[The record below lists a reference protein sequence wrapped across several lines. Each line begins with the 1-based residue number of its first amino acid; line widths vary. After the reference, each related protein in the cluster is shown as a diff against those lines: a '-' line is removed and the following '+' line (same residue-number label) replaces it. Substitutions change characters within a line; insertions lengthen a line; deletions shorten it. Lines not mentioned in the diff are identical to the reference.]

1 MSRDTAQIFYRCI
14 LAVRQAQWQ
23 SPQGFVNSLRMR
35 CVAGSINHYDRSTQQ
50 EPTSEREVFY
60 HRLVHSYSIMAH
72 SHTPRLR
79 GRSTAP
85 SHSHVHAFTLTHPSP
100 SGSQRSAFTL
110 AHTPSHSHTPRL
122 HTHTPLA
129 FRIASQRTTSHT
141 ADGMSL
147 LYALRTGVLRRT
159 RMRVQTIDLR

>member
-1 MSRDTAQIFYRCI
+1 MYNTQDCGCI
-14 LAVRQAQWQ
+14 MYYTVHVHVDCICINDVLIQYVR
-23 SPQGFVNSLRMR
+23 
-35 CVAGSINHYDRSTQQ
+35 III
-50 EPTSEREVFY
+50 
-60 HRLVHSYSIMAH
+60 YSI
-72 SHTPRLR
+72 HTVIHTVTYIYPYPQNNRAPRLR